1 MKEWYDGYLFGDT
14 DIYCPWDVINYCD
27 LLRSDPFARPQD
39 YWSNTSGNAMVRRF
53 IDKADFRTK
62 NEIEQLIEGGTI
74 VKEIHQ
80 DLTYNE
86 LDTSIKNLWSVLFT
100 KGYLTQRGTAGDDQY
115 MLAIPNREIRKLFI
129 TQIREWFR
137 DESAKDMSKLDALCD
152 AFPNKDSQKIEGLF
166 GDYLWNTISIRDTA
180 TAKDKKENFLA
191 SLLTEKSGWLC
202 LMRNLGLDTAI
213 F

>member
-1 MKEWYDGYLFGDT
+1 MNICGIILCSLLAKHYGKKVIILLDEYFGFTDKEVKEMLEYYGLSEHYDTMKEWYDGDLFGDT

-27 LLRSDPFARPQD
+27 LLRSDPSARPQD

-86 LDTSIKNLWSVLFT
+86 LDTSIKYYT
-100 KGYLTQRGTAGDDQY
+100 
-115 MLAIPNREIRKLFI
+115 
-129 TQIREWFR
+129 
-137 DESAKDMSKLDALCD
+137 
-152 AFPNKDSQKIEGLF
+152 DS
-166 GDYLWNTISIRDTA
+166 
-180 TAKDKKENFLA
+180 
-191 SLLTEKSGWLC
+191 
-202 LMRNLGLDTAI
+202 
-213 F
+213 

>member
-1 MKEWYDGYLFGDT
+1 MNICGIILCSLLAKHYGKKVIILLDEYFGFTDKEVKEMLEYYGLSEHYDTMKEWYDGYLFGDT

-86 LDTSIKNLWSVLFT
+86 LDTSIKYYT
-100 KGYLTQRGTAGDDQY
+100 
-115 MLAIPNREIRKLFI
+115 
-129 TQIREWFR
+129 
-137 DESAKDMSKLDALCD
+137 
-152 AFPNKDSQKIEGLF
+152 DS
-166 GDYLWNTISIRDTA
+166 
-180 TAKDKKENFLA
+180 
-191 SLLTEKSGWLC
+191 
-202 LMRNLGLDTAI
+202 
-213 F
+213 